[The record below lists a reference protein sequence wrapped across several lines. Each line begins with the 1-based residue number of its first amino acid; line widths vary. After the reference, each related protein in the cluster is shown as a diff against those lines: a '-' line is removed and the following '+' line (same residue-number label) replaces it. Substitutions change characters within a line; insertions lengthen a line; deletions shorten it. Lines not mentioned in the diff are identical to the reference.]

1 MTPEFEKLHRLLTDA
16 KCSLT
21 LNNARK
27 RIKHTMSIDEYHS
40 IESYNIDDVIK
51 KQITQKLSSSVV
63 DEVYK
68 NVKKEDS
75 IIGKSYELDIVVIP
89 TDELKS
95 VLNYLI
101 QNMPLEDIIRI
112 REYGKDDTSFNL

>member
-1 MTPEFEKLHRLLTDA
+1 MTPEFKKLHRLMSDA

>member
-1 MTPEFEKLHRLLTDA
+1 MTPEFKKLHRLMSDA
-16 KCSLT
+16 KCSLI

-27 RIKHTMSIDEYHS
+27 RIKHTISNDEYHS
-40 IESYNIDDVIK
+40 IESYNVDDIIK
-51 KQITQKLSSSVV
+51 KQISQKLSSSVV

>member
-1 MTPEFEKLHRLLTDA
+1 MTPEFKKLHRLLSDA

>member
-1 MTPEFEKLHRLLTDA
+1 MTPEFKKLHRLLTDA

>member
-16 KCSLT
+16 KCSLI
-21 LNNARK
+21 LNNSRK

-89 TDELKS
+89 TEDLKS

>member
-1 MTPEFEKLHRLLTDA
+1 MTPEFKKLYRLMSDA

-27 RIKHTMSIDEYHS
+27 RIKHTISIDEYHS

-75 IIGKSYELDIVVIP
+75 IIGKSYELDVVVIP

>member
-1 MTPEFEKLHRLLTDA
+1 MTPEFKKLHRLMSDA
-16 KCSLT
+16 KCSLI

-27 RIKHTMSIDEYHS
+27 RIKHTISNDEYHS
-40 IESYNIDDVIK
+40 IESYNVDDIIK
-51 KQITQKLSSSVV
+51 KLISQKLSSSVV

>member
-1 MTPEFEKLHRLLTDA
+1 MTPEFKKLYRLMSDA

-75 IIGKSYELDIVVIP
+75 IIGKSYELDVVVIP